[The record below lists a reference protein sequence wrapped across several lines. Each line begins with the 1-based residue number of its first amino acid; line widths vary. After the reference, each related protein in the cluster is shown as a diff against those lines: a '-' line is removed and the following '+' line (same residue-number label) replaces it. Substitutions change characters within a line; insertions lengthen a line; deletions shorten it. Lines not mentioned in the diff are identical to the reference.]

1 MQNNRFILILISI
14 VVALFNSNFIY
25 AESPTEMWE
34 IALANTKIAAKDGNL
49 VNFEQGVKD
58 LEKAYNKGAKNA
70 INCYTI
76 GSFYYYRYYLNGHF
90 IALDQEKG
98 MKWFEKGSKQGE
110 INSALALFSKYRPE
124 QAPYSILAPKRM
136 WKEYLKARDK
146 SWKYAGIALKAQVP
160 EDFNNFLTLG
170 DAAWF
175 TDNDNLAHK
184 YFAKAADNEE
194 SGAIALVIRD
204 ERALDYLTTGKAMYE
219 AATQMWC
226 RDKNKDVYGHEDR
239 ENGLKYFEK
248 AAKNN
253 YLPAIEMM
261 GDVYLKGLTVK
272 SDTLKAVSWYKR
284 AAKSNSIKAQKIL
297 GRLYLKGTGVHQ
309 DLSQAFQYFTDSQDN
324 LMLGYCHLYGLG
336 TEKNSKEA
344 RKCFQQFWNLTDGQ
358 MGTTPSIIGN
368 VVHDPDYLI
377 GLTYYEESRP
387 EAVSF
392 FEASLKKDTFGYVQR
407 ADLLHRLS
415 ECYSKGMCGVKV
427 DSLYSEVLRQ
437 QAIQLSTLE
446 LNNNTIPYNI

>member
-1 MQNNRFILILISI
+1 MQNNRLLLILIGI
-14 VVALFNSNFIY
+14 VIAFFSSNFMY
-25 AESPTEMWE
+25 ADNPAEMWE
-34 IALANTKIAAKDGNL
+34 IALANTETAAKDGNL
-49 VNFEQGVKD
+49 ANFVQGVKD

-90 IALDQEKG
+90 IALDQDKG

-110 INSALALFSKYRPE
+110 INSALLLFRKYRPE
-124 QAPYSILAPKRM
+124 HEPYSILAPKSM

-146 SWKYAGIALKAQVP
+146 SWKYAGIALKAEVP
-160 EDFNNFLTLG
+160 DDFNNYLTLG

-175 TDNDNLAHK
+175 TNNDNLAHK
-184 YFAKAADNEE
+184 YFAKAADNDE
-194 SGAIALVIRD
+194 SDAIAFVIRD

-219 AATQMWC
+219 AAAQMWR
-226 RDKNKDVYGHEDR
+226 RDKNKDVYGHDDR
-239 ENGLKYFEK
+239 VNGLKYFEK

-261 GDVYLKGLTVK
+261 GDIYLIGLTVK
-272 SDTLKAVSWYKR
+272 PDTLKAVSWYKR
-284 AAKSNSIKAQKIL
+284 AAKSNSAKAQKEL

-309 DLSQAFQYFTDSQDN
+309 DLSQAFQYFKNSQDN
-324 LMLGYCHLYGLG
+324 LILGYCHLYGLG
-336 TEKNSKEA
+336 TEKNPQEA
-344 RKCFQQFWNLTDGQ
+344 RKCFQLFWSLTDGQ
-358 MGTTPSIIGN
+358 IGSKPLIIGS

-387 EAVSF
+387 EAISF
-392 FEASLKKDTFGYVQR
+392 FEASLKKATFGYAQR
-407 ADLLHRLS
+407 ADLLHKLS
-415 ECYSKGMCGVKV
+415 DCYSKGMCGVKV
-427 DSLYSEVLRQ
+427 DSLFSEELRQ

-446 LNNNTIPYNI
+446 LNKNTIPSNL